1 MRIAQIAPIIESV
14 PPKSYGGTERVI
26 SALTEELVKRG
37 HDVTLFASGD
47 SETKAKLF
55 SVYHTSLRKAN
66 IEDVY
71 GPNIWSLLN
80 VGMAYQMQDEF
91 DIIHDH
97 NSQNNPVSLPLA
109 NLSRTPV
116 VMTLHGPLTNG
127 YSKSF
132 DFYRKPHLVTISK
145 RQAEP
150 APLLNYIGNV
160 YHGLNMSY
168 YPFSDSNDGYLLF
181 VGRVHVAHGIEEKG
195 LHHAIDIA
203 EKVGLPLII
212 AAKLDASIAK
222 DVEYFKERIKPRLRD
237 KIRWLGEVN
246 ETQRNQLMSRAIALL
261 HPINFPEPFGLTLIE
276 AMACGC
282 PVIAF
287 DKGSIPEV
295 IQHGK
300 TGYVVNDTTEAVQKV
315 KHVATISRQYC
326 RSYSLQNFSAAR
338 MARDYEHIY
347 NKAIVDRIALRTVTK
362 RFNGH
367 VSTDQIRSFR
377 RVVTKN
383 KSS

>member
-1 MRIAQIAPIIESV
+1 MKIAQIAPIIESV
-14 PPKSYGGTERVI
+14 PPKNYGGTERII
-26 SALTEELVKRG
+26 STLTEELVKRG
-37 HDVTLFASGD
+37 HEVTLFASGD
-47 SETKAKLF
+47 SKTKAKLF

-66 IEDVY
+66 TEDIY

-132 DFYRKPHLVTISK
+132 YFYRKPHLVAISK
-145 RQAEP
+145 KQRVP
-150 APLLNYIGNV
+150 APDLNYIGNV
-160 YHGLNMSY
+160 YHGLNMSH
-168 YPFSDSNDGYLLF
+168 YPVSTGSDGYLLF
-181 VGRVHVAHGIEEKG
+181 VGRVHLAHGMEEKG

-203 EKVGLPLII
+203 EKADLPLII
-212 AAKLDASIAK
+212 AAKLDTSIK
-222 DVEYFKERIKPRLRD
+222 EDVEYFKEKIKPRLNE

-246 ETQRNQLMSRAIALL
+246 ETRRNQLMSRAIALI
-261 HPINFPEPFGLTLIE
+261 HPINFAEPFGLTLIE

-287 DKGSIPEV
+287 NKGSIPEV
-295 IQHGK
+295 IQDGK
-300 TGYVVNDTTEAVQKV
+300 TGFVVTTSDEAVSAIQKV
-315 KHVATISRQYC
+315 PSLSRAYC
-326 RSYSLQNFSAAR
+326 REYSLKNFCAER
-338 MARDYEHIY
+338 MAEDYEIIY
-347 NKAIVDRIALRTVTK
+347 AKAREEKLGRSITK
-362 RFNGH
+362 RFDGTLRNEEFN
-367 VSTDQIRSFR
+367 SFR
-377 RVVTKN
+377 KPLIKN
-383 KSS
+383 KSIH